1 MLEREIATSLAQ
13 GIVESA
19 TQAGCFKVMSAQVS
33 VGAVRVLDEWLF
45 MAELD
50 QALAGTIADGAEV
63 ELVRPSARMR
73 CCACGHEYDFEIGN
87 PATYDCPACG
97 HKKHDLV
104 GGMEI
109 DILDIQGMMP
119 SMSIADKLAKAVEDK
134 LGPVEKP
141 GE

>member
-19 TQAGCFKVMSAQVS
+19 TQAGCFKVVSAKVS
-33 VGAVRVLDEWLF
+33 VGAVRVLDEALF
-45 MAELD
+45 LELLR
-50 QALAGTIADGAEV
+50 AGLAGTIAEGAEV
-63 ELVRPSARMR
+63 ELVRPAARMR
-73 CCACGHEYDFEIGN
+73 CCACGHEYDFVIGE

-97 HKKHDLV
+97 HTKHDLV

-109 DILDIQGMMP
+109 DILDIQGMVP
-119 SMSIADKLAKAVEDK
+119 SMSLADKLAKAVEDK

-141 GE
+141 AE

>member
-19 TQAGCFKVMSAQVS
+19 TQAGCFKVVSAQVS

-50 QALAGTIADGAEV
+50 QALAGTIADGAQV

-73 CCACGHEYDFEIGN
+73 CCACGHEYDFVIGD
-87 PATYDCPACG
+87 PASYDCPACG

-134 LGPVEKP
+134 LGPVEKA